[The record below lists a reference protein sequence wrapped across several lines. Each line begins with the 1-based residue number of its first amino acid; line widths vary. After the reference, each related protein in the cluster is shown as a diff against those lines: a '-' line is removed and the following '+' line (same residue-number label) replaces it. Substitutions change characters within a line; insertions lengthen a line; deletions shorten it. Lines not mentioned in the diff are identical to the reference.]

1 MARSSERILTTQL
14 GSLPRSDAL
23 LAMLM
28 RIEKGEDIDRA
39 AFRRQ
44 VEDDM
49 TEVIVKQAEA
59 GIDIAGDGEIP
70 RLGFPST
77 RRIA

>member
-28 RIEKGEDIDRA
+28 RIEKGEDLNFKTQEGPLSDHPALFMELNIN
-39 AFRRQ
+39 
-44 VEDDM
+44 
-49 TEVIVKQAEA
+49 
-59 GIDIAGDGEIP
+59 
-70 RLGFPST
+70 
-77 RRIA
+77 